1 MEKKVYKY
9 ENWLR
14 VRYSPDLCKDI
25 FFFSVVE
32 NRTMQSIQH
41 EAAEEW
47 VKRKK
52 AEREKMRERLSFIDK
67 D

>member
-14 VRYSPDLCKDI
+14 VRYSHDLCKDI

-52 AEREKMRERLSFIDK
+52 KERDEMRERLSFIDK

>member
-9 ENWLR
+9 ENR
-14 VRYSPDLCKDI
+14 VMVRYSPDLCKDI

-32 NRTMQSIQH
+32 NRTMQSIH
-41 EAAEEW
+41 REAAEEW

-52 AEREKMRERLSFIDK
+52 AEREKMRDRIAAIDM